1 MAAPT
6 GYPSWV
12 YNSAQSSS
20 LVVPNL
26 AAFNALSGAGTW
38 TTTPFVGIPGSVP
51 TDPNLT
57 DTDIRLQQSLVEQR
71 LTNNLLAMIAQTP
84 DDLLGWRQDIVN
96 NDSGLTT

>member
-12 YNSAQSSS
+12 YNSTQFASLIVSNVAQ
-20 LVVPNL
+20 
-26 AAFNALSGAGTW
+26 FNALSGSGTW

-51 TDPNLT
+51 TDPGFT

-71 LTNNLLAMIAQTP
+71 LTNNLLAMIAEAP
-84 DDLLGWRQDIVN
+84 DDLVAWRQDIVN

>member
-20 LVVPNL
+20 LIVLNV
-26 AAFNALSGAGTW
+26 AQFNALSGAGTW

-57 DTDIRLQQSLVEQR
+57 DTDIRLRQSLVEQR
-71 LTNNLLAMIAQTP
+71 LTNNLLAMIAEAP
-84 DDLLGWRQDIVN
+84 DDLVAWRLDIVN